1 VGYLTSGG
9 PVLYEVDLQNRQ
21 SRMVAPRFENDG
33 FRQWVLGKDGKV
45 AATLDYISTNGTW
58 TIRNADGTKIQEGAN
73 PLGDVGLVGLGTTV
87 ETVILSDEREN
98 GEVRWFE
105 TPLGGGASK
114 EILADVYVHKYF
126 TDTYTGRLIGYQQEG
141 DTPAY
146 TFSDPRQQR
155 S

>member
-1 VGYLTSGG
+1 
-9 PVLYEVDLQNRQ
+9 
-21 SRMVAPRFENDG
+21 
-33 FRQWVLGKDGKV
+33 
-45 AATLDYISTNGTW
+45 
-58 TIRNADGTKIQEGAN
+58 
-73 PLGDVGLVGLGTTV
+73 V

-126 TDTYTGRLIGYQQEG
+126 TDTYTGRLIGYQQEEIHQ
-141 DTPAY
+141 PIPSPIRA
-146 TFSDPRQQR
+146 SKR